1 MTPFT
6 YLLIEIIMIENIWGL
21 QRATNI
27 IESYSTLSEIIILL
41 LVVLIPVLCSLLIY
55 KLFIYIRGRLHNLT
69 I

>member
-27 IESYSTLSEIIILL
+27 
-41 LVVLIPVLCSLLIY
+41 VVLIPVLCSLLIY

>member
-1 MTPFT
+1 
-6 YLLIEIIMIENIWGL
+6 MIENIWGL

-55 KLFIYIRGRLHNLT
+55 KLFIYIRKITQPNYLISRSQAK
-69 I
+69 